1 MNKKD
6 YLNLVKKLT
15 PKEDKYHNYL
25 LSFLMGGLIGA
36 VGEVIKKFLIKFFY
50 ISNVS
55 AINYVLI
62 IFIFTSCLLTSL
74 GFFDNLV
81 SKFKCGIIIPITGF
95 AHSIMSSAL
104 DYKKDGLIT
113 GIGSNFFKLAG
124 SVILYG
130 VISGFIF
137 GIIKVI
143 LNVWV

>member
-143 LNVWV
+143 LNV

>member
-1 MNKKD
+1 MNKID

-36 VGEVIKKFLIKFFY
+36 VGEVIKKILIKFFY

-81 SKFKCGIIIPITGF
+81 SKFKCGIIITITGF

>member
-104 DYKKDGLIT
+104 HYKKDGLIT

-143 LNVWV
+143 LNV